1 MVSTPEENIENVCD
15 KPFCCKFCGS
25 ESYIKYGKKK
35 GKQNYMCK
43 DCGRK
48 FVNNQHFEGMKA
60 NPKIICL
67 VLDLYF
73 KGVSLRK
80 IADHLKQFH
89 ELKLSHVSILRWI
102 KKYVIIMDEY
112 IRQFKPNLGDL
123 WNVDEMMISVNGNWF
138 YLWNVIDDATR
149 FHLASV
155 VSKERKIA
163 DASKALRTA
172 KKRSHNKRPMFVITD
187 GLKSYNTAIK
197 EEFFSYRNKTTHIGN
212 VGIRGRKNG
221 EEYFDNNLVE
231 RLQGTIRER
240 NKTQRGLKD
249 EYSPFIQGH
258 KLYYNFIKPHENL
271 FGNTPSELANVDI
284 KLGKHKWHNLLMQSI
299 KCQCEKNYGYK

>member
-1 MVSTPEENIENVCD
+1 MLTGETMNIAN
-15 KPFCCKFCGS
+15 PFCCTHCGS
-25 ESYIKYGKKK
+25 ENYIKYGKKN
-35 GKQNYMCK
+35 GKQHYMCK
-43 DCGRK
+43 ECNRK
-48 FVNNQHFEGMKA
+48 FVDNLYFERLKG

-67 VLDLYF
+67 TLDLYF

-80 IADHLKQFH
+80 ISDHLKQFYN
-89 ELKLSHVSILRWI
+89 LNITYVTVFRWI
-102 KKYVIIMDEY
+102 DRYIRIMDEY
-112 IRQFKPNLGDL
+112 VRQFKPQLSEI
-123 WNVDEMMISVNGNWF
+123 WNVDEMMISINGDWF
-138 YLWNVIDDATR
+138 YLWNVIDDETR

-187 GLKSYNTAIK
+187 GLKSYNKAIK
-197 EEFFSYRNKTTHIGN
+197 DEFFSYKNKTTHIGN

-221 EEYFDNNLVE
+221 KDYFDNNLVE

-249 EYSPFIQGH
+249 EYSPFVQGH
-258 KLYYNFIKPHENL
+258 KLYYNYIKPHESL
-271 FGNTPSELANVDI
+271 YGQTPAKYAGIDLELGNN
-284 KLGKHKWHNLLMQSI
+284 KWESLLYRSLSN
-299 KCQCEKNYGYK
+299 KRN

>member
-1 MVSTPEENIENVCD
+1 
-15 KPFCCKFCGS
+15 
-25 ESYIKYGKKK
+25 
-35 GKQNYMCK
+35 MCK
-43 DCGRK
+43 ECNRK
-48 FVNNQHFEGMKA
+48 FVDNLYFERLKA
-60 NPKIICL
+60 DPKIICL
-67 VLDLYF
+67 TLDLYF

-80 IADHLKQFH
+80 ISDHLKQFYN
-89 ELKLSHVSILRWI
+89 LSITYVTVFRWI
-102 KKYVIIMDEY
+102 VRYIRIIDEY
-112 IRQFKPNLGDL
+112 VRQFKPNLSDI
-123 WNVDEMMISVNGNWF
+123 WNIDEMMISVNGDLF

-187 GLKSYNTAIK
+187 GLKSYNKAIK
-197 EEFFSYRNKTTHIGN
+197 EEFFSLRNKTTHIGN

-221 EEYFDNNLVE
+221 EDYFDNNLVE

-249 EYSPFIQGH
+249 EYSLFIRGH
-258 KLYYNFIKPHENL
+258 QLYYNYIKSHESLFGRTPAEVADLKLNLGIKKWENL
-271 FGNTPSELANVDI
+271 LI
-284 KLGKHKWHNLLMQSI
+284 QSI
-299 KCQCEKNYGYK
+299 KNQKGKI